1 MDARRRVVSVLTVL
15 VLVGSGLCLYLA
27 LTRPDEMAL
36 PDRPG
41 AGATYRPAD
50 LDGPGGTA
58 LAVAVDALPA
68 ALSYDFRD
76 LDASLAAATRTM
88 TTAFAARFTATFDE
102 RARPAAISRK
112 AVTEALVRGAGVVR
126 AVGDT
131 RAVCLVFV
139 DQLLLRSTRHPADR
153 PPTTLS
159 RNRVLVELVLRSGTW
174 KIDDI
179 RPL

>member
-1 MDARRRVVSVLTVL
+1 MDGRRRVISVLTVL
-15 VLVGSGLCLYLA
+15 VLLGSALSLYLA
-27 LTRPDEMAL
+27 LTRPGQAAI
-36 PDRPG
+36 PARPG
-41 AGATYRPAD
+41 SEVAYRAAD
-50 LDGPGGTA
+50 LDGPGGAA

-88 TTAFAARFTATFDE
+88 TGSFAEEFTTTFDE
-102 RARPAAISRK
+102 RARPVAKTRK
-112 AVTEALVRGAGVVR
+112 AVTDAVVRAAGVVR
-126 AVGDT
+126 TQGDA

-139 DQLLLRSTRHPADR
+139 DQVLLRSSRQDADE

-159 RNRVLVELVLRSGTW
+159 RNRVLVDLVLRSGTW
-174 KIDDI
+174 KIDGI